1 MPDQTNIPARSPSRK
16 ILASGSAS
24 THCAQSRLLLLR
36 EAIETGDPDLELE
49 LRDMA
54 GILAYVI
61 SAIDELEATRKL
73 GVRR

>member
-1 MPDQTNIPARSPSRK
+1 MQAENIIPTRATSNKIPALRT
-16 ILASGSAS
+16 AS